1 MGSTHYKTAI
11 PACPLIFFRAEFS
24 SCLYSQLPDFAHFEI
39 SLPPVFACHTTRMG
53 LATNTDE

>member
-1 MGSTHYKTAI
+1 MKPRYLHAFSPSTR
-11 PACPLIFFRAEFS
+11 PDLFPSES
-24 SCLYSQLPDFAHFEI
+24 SQYLDTYHFEI